1 MVRIT
6 NELMTLD
13 ELQEAGYLKGL
24 ETGDMIICKK
34 SDFLEVYSHIEPS
47 TFAGIASFSN
57 LRFAVIFVEAME
69 NIFKKDLKNVAS
81 LN

>member
-1 MVRIT
+1 MPTRKMVRIT

-34 SDFLEVYSHIEPS
+34 SDFSL
-47 TFAGIASFSN
+47 SFCSC
-57 LRFAVIFVEAME
+57 L
-69 NIFKKDLKNVAS
+69 
-81 LN
+81 